1 LVEKQPKTTYP
12 LPPRFLLRTVLATW
26 SFTGI
31 VEVFFFAKLF
41 PQHGSGIV
49 FRGMVYCVLGL
60 IFDYD
65 DVGGHQQACSKN
77 GRWRGDFKEYYECG
91 YY

>member
-1 LVEKQPKTTYP
+1 MVFGCFQAKKD
-12 LPPRFLLRTVLATW
+12 LPPRFLLRTVLAAW
-26 SFTGI
+26 SSAGI

-41 PQHGSGIV
+41 PQDGSGI
-49 FRGMVYCVLGL
+49 FFGGIVYCALGL
-60 IFDYD
+60 FFDYD

-77 GRWRGDFKEYYECG
+77 GQWRGDFKEYYECD